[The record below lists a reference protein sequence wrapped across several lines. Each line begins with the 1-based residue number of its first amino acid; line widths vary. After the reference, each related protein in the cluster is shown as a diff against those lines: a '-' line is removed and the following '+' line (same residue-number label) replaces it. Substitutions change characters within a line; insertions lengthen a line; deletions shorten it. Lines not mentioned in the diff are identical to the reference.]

1 MDKKKNKEN
10 DIEKV
15 FGMNRVMFFI
25 IIILICILAI
35 SIGIYSTFFYRY
47 SKKDP
52 FMLGVGIKNS
62 QEEDEISTLRTNFPN
77 IFKNNANNIEGTTT
91 VNNIKRL
98 DNSKEELVYTIS
110 DITKQDDNYSVN
122 VKIPKI
128 NISSSNTDKINAE
141 INRNF
146 SEKAKNIMD
155 SNNSV
160 HYDYNVTY
168 KAYLN
173 GDVLSLI
180 INETEHGN
188 EPQTTRIYTYNI
200 NLNNST
206 NATLSEILQAK
217 NYSLQF
223 VQNEI
228 DDEIKELNKKDED
241 LKKSYSNIKIRDTNN
256 PMYKLENTTNFMV
269 NSDGYVYI
277 IYAYGNNEKTT
288 KMDVLIF
295 K

>member
-98 DNSKEELVYTIS
+98 DNLKEELVYTIS

-217 NYSLQF
+217 NYSLQY